1 MKLTQSLSPQ
11 DALIG
16 FSENDH
22 CLRKQNG
29 DLMLNWLDALPIV
42 RVYNR
47 KRRHRKERKAELA
60 TFSLSSGFT
69 WRSGSTEVIKDCW
82 MLSQQEVSEIKWT
95 EAGLIHRQ

>member
-22 CLRKQNG
+22 CLRKQNA

-42 RVYNR
+42 RVDNR
-47 KRRHRKERKAELA
+47 KRRHRKQKKGEIGDF
-60 TFSLSSGFT
+60 FSLEWVYKRVGWSHQGLLNVEPA
-69 WRSGSTEVIKDCW
+69 RSIGD
-82 MLSQQEVSEIKWT
+82 
-95 EAGLIHRQ
+95 